1 MWLLENFKLHVSSSF
16 VASSYAIPAS
26 SGSWWWT
33 GKPGMPQSMGSQ
45 RVGHDWVTELNWF
58 PLWAP
63 GEEVVVVLVFRVLR
77 HSVNTCWMKECMN
90 EGKNRS
96 LNDIKEVGLRQDLLV
111 APIRKTLPFTFHG
124 PPRLSMPLVSDA
136 GVGRGGAGSLIT
148 VQPAGVAAWVP
159 LSSNWTRS
167 VTVAGTSGAREG
179 EAGVG
184 RGTWVRCGAGRSRL
198 HPSPGPF
205 PQAGLSGRGWASRQA
220 GRSRGVCY
228 RPPEPLQRSF

>member
-1 MWLLENFKLHVSSSF
+1 MCPPHLWLHHMLFQQALGVDDGQGSLACSS
-16 VASSYAIPAS
+16 PWGRKELDTT
-26 SGSWWWT
+26 GS
-33 GKPGMPQSMGSQ
+33 
-45 RVGHDWVTELNWF
+45 DWTELI
-58 PLWAP
+58 PLVGS

-77 HSVNTCWMKECMN
+77 HSVNTCWMNECMN

-96 LNDIKEVGLRQDLLV
+96 LNDIKEVGLRQDLLA

-124 PPRLSMPLVSDA
+124 PPGLSMPLVS
-136 GVGRGGAGSLIT
+136 GEGGGRGGAGSRIT

-167 VTVAGTSGAREG
+167 VTVVGTSGAREG

-184 RGTWVRCGAGRSRL
+184 RRTWVRCGAGRSRL

-205 PQAGLSGRGWASRQA
+205 PQAGLAGRGWASRQA